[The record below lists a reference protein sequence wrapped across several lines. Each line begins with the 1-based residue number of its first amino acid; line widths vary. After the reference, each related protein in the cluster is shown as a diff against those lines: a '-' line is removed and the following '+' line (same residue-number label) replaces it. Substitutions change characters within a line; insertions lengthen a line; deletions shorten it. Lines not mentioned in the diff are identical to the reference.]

1 MNMKKSFFFLFAGL
15 LTLTACN
22 TNVYQ
27 VEGSYS
33 YKTSGLAEV
42 TTSND
47 SVYTIRL
54 ADETGMM
61 DIRDLKTADSILIV
75 MNETNGSVITL
86 RANVKDKV
94 ITFAPFERTVTHLL
108 TTYQVTVSG
117 QGRYTDGT
125 IVFDLAYTGKA
136 LNSDITLEAPEIK
149 TVATVRPK

>member
-1 MNMKKSFFFLFAGL
+1 MKKSIFFIFAGL

-22 TNVYQ
+22 NNVYQ

-33 YKTSGLAEV
+33 YKTSGLAEI
-42 TTSND
+42 TTEFD

-54 ADETGMM
+54 TDETGMM

-75 MNETNGSVITL
+75 MNETNGGVITL
-86 RANVKDKV
+86 RAEVKDKV
-94 ITFAPFERTVTHLL
+94 ITFAPFERTMTHLL
-108 TTYQVTVSG
+108 TTYNVTVTG

-125 IVFDLAYTGKA
+125 IVFNLSYSGKA
-136 LNSDITLEAPEIK
+136 LNTDTKLVAPDVK